1 MERKSKTKSLSHTHT
16 HTQKKSFSE
25 KKIKN
30 QKRNHTHTWERER
43 ERERER
49 LLGGEHNFPNMM
61 HWPFSKCG
69 DFLKE
74 DSNFQIS
81 AQYLFPFFEGF

>member
-1 MERKSKTKSLSHTHT
+1 MERKSKTKSLSLSHTHT
-16 HTQKKSFSE
+16 HKKKASRKKKS
-25 KKIKN
+25 KIKN
-30 QKRNHTHTWERER
+30 EITHTPER

>member
-1 MERKSKTKSLSHTHT
+1 MERKSKTKSLSLSHTHT
-16 HTQKKSFSE
+16 HTHTKLLGK
-25 KKIKN
+25 KN
-30 QKRNHTHTWERER
+30 QKSKTKSHTHLRER

>member
-1 MERKSKTKSLSHTHT
+1 MERKSKIKNEISHTYL
-16 HTQKKSFSE
+16 
-25 KKIKN
+25 
-30 QKRNHTHTWERER
+30 RERER

-49 LLGGEHNFPNMM
+49 VLGGEHNFPYMM

>member
-16 HTQKKSFSE
+16 HKKKASRKKKS
-25 KKIKN
+25 KIKN
-30 QKRNHTHTWERER
+30 EITHTPER

>member
-16 HTQKKSFSE
+16 HTKK
-25 KKIKN
+25 KLLGKKN
-30 QKRNHTHTWERER
+30 QKSKTKSHTHLR

>member
-16 HTQKKSFSE
+16 HKKKASRKKKS
-25 KKIKN
+25 KIKN
-30 QKRNHTHTWERER
+30 EITHTPERER